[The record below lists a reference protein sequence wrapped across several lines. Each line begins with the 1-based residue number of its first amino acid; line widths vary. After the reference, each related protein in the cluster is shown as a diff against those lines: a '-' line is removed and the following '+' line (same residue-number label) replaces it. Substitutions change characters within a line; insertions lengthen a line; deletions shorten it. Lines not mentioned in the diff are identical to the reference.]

1 MEIFSYICL
10 FGLVVFVVGTIIW
23 LIARQFPYDPYEGM
37 DDEQIAAIKRQ
48 GNAQGCSFFI
58 LVGFGAISYLILQVF
73 PTATEQVRVFMGAII
88 FLVAI
93 GSFGYIGISSIRNQA
108 SILLRGGSSRKF
120 SKGQGA
126 VQMGIFTLVLIG
138 LALYV
143 AWVKLT
149 GK

>member
-1 MEIFSYICL
+1 MEIFLYIGI
-10 FGLVVFVVGTIIW
+10 FVLVVFVIGTIIW

-37 DDEQIAAIKRQ
+37 SDEQIAAIKRQ

-58 LVGFGAISYLILQVF
+58 LVGCGTISYLILQIF
-73 PTATEQVRVFMGAII
+73 PNAQEQVRLFMGAII
-88 FLVAI
+88 VLVMV

-108 SILLRGGSSRKF
+108 SILLRERSKKTF

-149 GK
+149 GR